1 MQSNQ
6 QIATQQ
12 PSTFE
17 LELQSYE
24 PQFAAA
30 LPSHI
35 SVEKFRRTVITALN
49 AQPDLVRADRRSLF
63 TACVRAAQDGLF
75 PDGREAALVIFNTK
89 NQKTGEWRKLVQYLP
104 MVGGLIKRMRNS
116 GELAAISSYVVFS
129 NDAFDYELGD
139 DPHINH
145 KPAMGDRGQ
154 PVGVYAVAKL
164 TNGEVLREVMSVSEV
179 EKVRAVSKSRDKGPW
194 VEWWEEMARKT
205 VIRRLAKRLPFSAE
219 IDEMLRRE
227 EEQYQPQQNGAAIP
241 TARPTRGMFSPQITD
256 VPRDD
261 HDEETGEVSDNEP
274 SLAEQGDEI
283 CEQGVDALELWWKAL
298 TPAQRGELGAKGRS
312 VGPHLESWKAR
323 AIAADERGGPAPEP
337 EEPEAPD
344 TPEQRSIP
352 TPQPRGDG
360 TTDWTKWAREVV
372 DAMHEA
378 GDGASLDALQE
389 HVSPYVERCP
399 SLVMADINRAYDR
412 RRAEL
417 QDQASQQ

>member
-179 EKVRAVSKSRDKGPW
+179 EKVRAVSKSRDKGYPAPS
-194 VEWWEEMARKT
+194 EAPSIFGRDRRNAPARG
-205 VIRRLAKRLPFSAE
+205 R
-219 IDEMLRRE
+219 
-227 EEQYQPQQNGAAIP
+227 AIP
-241 TARPTRGMFSPQITD
+241 AATEWCRYSDCPADAGHVLTS
-256 VPRDD
+256 D
-261 HDEETGEVSDNEP
+261 H
-274 SLAEQGDEI
+274 
-283 CEQGVDALELWWKAL
+283 
-298 TPAQRGELGAKGRS
+298 
-312 VGPHLESWKAR
+312 
-323 AIAADERGGPAPEP
+323 
-337 EEPEAPD
+337 
-344 TPEQRSIP
+344 
-352 TPQPRGDG
+352 
-360 TTDWTKWAREVV
+360 
-372 DAMHEA
+372 
-378 GDGASLDALQE
+378 
-389 HVSPYVERCP
+389 
-399 SLVMADINRAYDR
+399 
-412 RRAEL
+412 RRA
-417 QDQASQQ
+417 A